1 MVNDLGL
8 NIRQFFRSLFGS
20 RVSEILETSI
30 LQLRQDT
37 EQRIQEKNEVI
48 ASLREEKAQLVAE
61 LTLYRLRAGLPTAS
75 QLSAKKQ
82 PSFLFDTPQKTSW
95 QLAQEAH
102 DAENA
107 RLDAEEALALAQ
119 KKEASQ

>member
-1 MVNDLGL
+1 VNEIGS

-20 RVSEILETSI
+20 RVSEVLELSL
-30 LQLRQDT
+30 LQTRSDF
-37 EQRIQEKNEVI
+37 EQRLQDKDAVI
-48 ASLREEKAQLVAE
+48 AELRSERAQLMSE

-75 QLSAKKQ
+75 QLTAKKQ

-95 QLAQEAH
+95 QLAQEQH

-107 RLDAEEALALAQ
+107 RLDAEEALAAAQ
-119 KKEASQ
+119 KKEATQ